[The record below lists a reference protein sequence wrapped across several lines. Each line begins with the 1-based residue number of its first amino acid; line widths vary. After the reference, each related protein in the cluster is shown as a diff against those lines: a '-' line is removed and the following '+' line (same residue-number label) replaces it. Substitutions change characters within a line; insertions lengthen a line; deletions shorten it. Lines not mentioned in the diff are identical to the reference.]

1 MLYTPS
7 IEMLDNT
14 LISMDISIYL
24 LIVVMFKQH

>member
-14 LISMDISIYL
+14 LISMDISMYL
-24 LIVVMFKQH
+24 LIFVMIKQH